1 MGSGHFI
8 QPAKRRTFSL
18 LFLLGIA
25 GTGLLLLLKGGLR
38 NEEHPPRES
47 SEQTKSQAR
56 RALPGATGTAVA
68 LTNVPESELGGA
80 HAHELFDSRA
90 AINPLEA
97 AEWARNLADND
108 LRKSY
113 MRLAAIRWINSNP
126 QDPSALFSWASRLSA
141 DDRADVITAAGGE
154 LVRTDPLSALRLAA
168 DLPASQERDE
178 WVGRAAAEWTV
189 TDMAAAEEWVAGI
202 EDDAFREQ
210 VTSQVVAAAAEKDP
224 ARAAGLALSALTPG
238 PEQDRAVVSVVARW
252 AQTDPQAA
260 ADWVASFPSEG
271 TLRRDAAHSLVSL
284 WVSRDPAS
292 AASWLNSLS
301 DRNLA
306 EELSAAFQSDP

>member
-1 MGSGHFI
+1 M
-8 QPAKRRTFSL
+8 P
-18 LFLLGIA
+18 
-25 GTGLLLLLKGGLR
+25 GT
-38 NEEHPPRES
+38 
-47 SEQTKSQAR
+47 TC
-56 RALPGATGTAVA
+56 TAVI
-68 LTNVPESELGGA
+68 LTSLPESELGGD
-80 HAHELFDSRA
+80 HAHEIFDSRA

-97 AEWARNLADND
+97 AEWARNLADKE

-113 MRLAAIRWINSNP
+113 MRLAAIRWLNSNP
-126 QDPSALFSWASRLSA
+126 LDPSALLSWASRLSA
-141 DDRADVITAAGGE
+141 EDRADVITAAGGE

-178 WVGRAAAEWTV
+178 WVGRAAAEWAD
-189 TDMAAAEEWVAGI
+189 TDLAASEEWAAGI

-210 VTSQVVAAAAEKDP
+210 ITSQVVAAAAEKDP

-260 ADWVASFPSEG
+260 ADWVAWFPSEG
-271 TLRRDAAHSLVSL
+271 TIRRDAAHCLVSL
-284 WVSRDPAS
+284 WASKDPAS
-292 AASWLNSLS
+292 AANWLNSLS

-306 EELSAAFQSDP
+306 DELSSAIQSVPK